1 MAMLTIEQ
9 VAAALA
15 RKYWSNKGFFELCS
29 PESYPYSISVS
40 PPNSQLMLKNLGAVR
55 RWQEQYENSPWK
67 KHLVKV
73 TVNHRILG
81 EQRLITKL
89 QFNQPYELEH
99 FIHSFYAKK
108 VKDTM
113 PLESWQDFGG
123 PDQVRR
129 GSFTAFY
136 SLCHLVSV
144 PLHHSLIISSPAF
157 AYRLSGIQQFLSSKA
172 QLAASYGYDFLVA
185 MQFVDFLAAL
195 PKTPYLYPRQFA
207 LPHMHTKFIEQHYT
221 LLDQLLS
228 CCLPVQ
234 RQLCYVEPT
243 YAKTDTVFSK
253 SPATNVIEDTHTE
266 NDTNDT
272 NDMNDMNDTNDTEV
286 EAEKEVEVAAE
297 TKVSNL
303 CESST
308 LQVLTPSQEVSS
320 SLDEL
325 NGKPWQRFMLR
336 WGFKQKSE
344 LVRIRSLD
352 PARIFWLDPQQGF
365 ANLSSRQSELY
376 IELNR
381 LDDWGELKE
390 LKHIIICENEICYL
404 SLPQISHS
412 IAIWGSGYKAAIL
425 GRLNL
430 LRKVDVLYW
439 GDLDTHGF
447 AILNQLRM
455 SLATHNSSMVS
466 THPPTAGESIG
477 KDADKDTYVSK
488 VTETNE
494 GKVSSEDSETYV
506 GKAVSEDT
514 ETYEGKVSSEDIK
527 TYVGKVTSEG
537 ESKGI
542 ATYVDDDT
550 TQDLA
555 VNSFVENKAL
565 GASAGAIYKDSS
577 TYKALSTTSA
587 KPVIEHR
594 VSRDPAINPSL
605 AYSSVRSML
614 MDGEAIENNLSLKV
628 EEKRPFSGEL
638 PFLTAQEQAAY
649 QALLQHVYGQQV
661 RIEQELIPFDQ
672 VIAALKILLPQEQVL
687 APDFYC

>member
-207 LPHMHTKFIEQHYT
+207 LPHMHTKFIEQHYA
-221 LLDQLLS
+221 LLDQMLS
-228 CCLPVQ
+228 CCLPDQ
-234 RQLCYVEPT
+234 RQLCYVEPA
-243 YAKTDTVFSK
+243 YAKTDIVS
-253 SPATNVIEDTHTE
+253 SESLATNVIEDTHTE
-266 NDTNDT
+266 SDTN
-272 NDMNDMNDTNDTEV
+272 NTEV
-286 EAEKEVEVAAE
+286 EAE

-303 CESST
+303 CEPST
-308 LQVLTPSQEVSS
+308 LQVLVPSQEVSS

-325 NGKPWQRFMLR
+325 SGKPWQRFMLR

-466 THPPTAGESIG
+466 THPPTAGERIG

-488 VTETNE
+488 VTET
-494 GKVSSEDSETYV
+494 
-506 GKAVSEDT
+506 
-514 ETYEGKVSSEDIK
+514 YEGKGASEDIK
-527 TYVGKVTSEG
+527 TYVGRVVSEG
-537 ESKGI
+537 VSNGVE
-542 ATYVDDDT
+542 AYVDDDT

-565 GASAGAIYKDSS
+565 GVSAGAIYKDSS

-594 VSRDPAINPSL
+594 VSRDTAINPSL

-687 APDFYC
+687 APDFYCQTLGQSRMHPYSD

>member
-207 LPHMHTKFIEQHYT
+207 LPHMHTKFIEQHYA
-221 LLDQLLS
+221 LLDQMLS

-234 RQLCYVEPT
+234 RQLCYVEPA
-243 YAKTDTVFSK
+243 YAKTDIVS
-253 SPATNVIEDTHTE
+253 SESLATNVIEDTHTE
-266 NDTNDT
+266 SDTN
-272 NDMNDMNDTNDTEV
+272 NTEV
-286 EAEKEVEVAAE
+286 EAE

-303 CESST
+303 CEPST
-308 LQVLTPSQEVSS
+308 LQVLVPSQEVSS

-325 NGKPWQRFMLR
+325 SGKPWQRFMLR

-466 THPPTAGESIG
+466 THSPTAGERIG

-488 VTETNE
+488 VTET
-494 GKVSSEDSETYV
+494 
-506 GKAVSEDT
+506 
-514 ETYEGKVSSEDIK
+514 YEGKGASEDIK
-527 TYVGKVTSEG
+527 TYVGRVVSEG
-537 ESKGI
+537 VSNGVE
-542 ATYVDDDT
+542 AYVDDDT

-605 AYSSVRSML
+605 VYSSVRSML

-687 APDFYC
+687 APDFYCQTLGQSRMHPYSD